1 MSEVT
6 DRPASGAKARGADL
20 ARLVAIIPVRTL
32 EGSKS
37 RLGGSLD
44 AEERQDLVRL
54 LLERTIL
61 AARLVP
67 EIASVLVV
75 SPDPV
80 ILELAVAQGAEALQ
94 QHGEGLNEGLDEA
107 VGHATA
113 AGATAVLVL
122 AADLPSI
129 SATSIG
135 EIVATA
141 GAAATTNRAIVVVV
155 PDRHGRGTNALLLS
169 PPHAIRFAF
178 GVDSRIAHEAAARAV
193 DALSL
198 EVDGPLSLDLDLP
211 EDLTLAEERG
221 LLDPAHGG

>member
-1 MSEVT
+1 MSEAT
-6 DRPASGAKARGADL
+6 DRRASGARGADL
-20 ARLVAIIPVRTL
+20 ARLVAIVPVRTL

-54 LLERTIL
+54 LLERTIA

-67 EIASVLVV
+67 EVASVLVV
-75 SPDPV
+75 SPDPE
-80 ILELAVAQGAEALQ
+80 ILGLAAAHGAEVLEQ
-94 QHGEGLNEGLDEA
+94 RGDGLNEGLDEA
-107 VGHATA
+107 VGHASSH
-113 AGATAVLVL
+113 GATAVLVL

-129 SATSIG
+129 SDTSIG
-135 EIVATA
+135 EIVASA
-141 GAAATTNRAIVVVV
+141 AAAATTSRAIVVVV

-169 PPHAIRFAF
+169 PPDAIAFAF
-178 GVDSRIAHEAAARAV
+178 GIDSRIAHEAAARAAG
-193 DALSL
+193 ALSL

>member
-6 DRPASGAKARGADL
+6 DRLATGGGGADL
-20 ARLVAIIPVRTL
+20 ARLVAIVPVRTL

-54 LLERTIL
+54 LLERTIV

-75 SPDPV
+75 SPDPE
-80 ILELAVAQGAEALQ
+80 ILRLAAGNGAEALEQ
-94 QHGEGLNEGLDEA
+94 RGEGLNEGLDEA
-107 VGHATA
+107 VRHASA
-113 AGATAVLVL
+113 HGATAVLIL

-129 SATSIG
+129 SDTSVG

-141 GAAATTNRAIVVVV
+141 AAAASTRRAIVVVV

-169 PPHAIRFAF
+169 PPDAIGFAF
-178 GVDSRIAHEAAARAV
+178 GVDSRIAHEAAARAA

>member
-1 MSEVT
+1 MSGPPAA
-6 DRPASGAKARGADL
+6 RPAGADL
-20 ARLVAIIPVRTL
+20 DRLVAVIPVRTL
-32 EGSKS
+32 EGAKS
-37 RLGGSLD
+37 RLGGALD

-54 LLERTIL
+54 LLERTI
-61 AARLVP
+61 AAAGLVP
-67 EIASVLVV
+67 QVASILVV
-75 SPDPV
+75 SPDPA
-80 ILELAVAQGAEALQ
+80 ILELATRAGAEPLRQ
-94 QHGEGLNEGLDEA
+94 RGEGLNEGLEQA
-107 VGHATA
+107 VARAIAG
-113 AGATAVLVL
+113 GATAVLVL

-129 SATSIG
+129 SDTSIG

-141 GAAATTNRAIVVVV
+141 TAAASAGRSIVVVV

-169 PPHAIRFAF
+169 PPDVIGFAF
-178 GVDSRIAHEAAARAV
+178 GPDSRVAHEAAARAA